1 MCMPVID
8 IQTEGGRMEALRRMK
23 LIREH
28 EERAG
33 ELFADGELPGFV
45 HLYIGEEAVAVG
57 ACGALEE
64 EDYITSTHRGHGH
77 CIAKGLDPKN
87 MIAELYGKEEGYC
100 KGKGGSMHI
109 ADVDANM
116 LGANGIVGAGPPIA
130 AGAAW
135 SGQYLDEDRVAV
147 GFFGDGAVAQGQVH
161 EALNL
166 AATWDLPGIF
176 VIENNQYG
184 EGTPVEKQHNIE
196 DLSQTAEAYGIPG
209 FTVDGMDVTAVFE
222 AVSEARDRALDGE
235 GPTIIEA
242 ETYRYRGH
250 FEGDHQPYRD
260 ESEIDEWREKNDPI
274 DNFKQRL
281 MDRDELTEEEFV
293 ELESEIE
300 AKITDAVEFAQE
312 ADYPDKRLAYEDM
325 YADQVPEIDH
335 FADRFRADGTGGD
348 RR

>member
-1 MCMPVID
+1 MPAID
-8 IQTEGGRMEALRRMK
+8 IETKEGRKEALRRMM

-28 EERAG
+28 EDRAG

-57 ACGALEE
+57 AVGALED

-77 CIAKGLDPKN
+77 SIAKGLDPKK
-87 MIAELYGKEEGYC
+87 MIAELYGKEAGYC
-100 KGKGGSMHI
+100 NGKGGSMHI

-135 SGQYLDEDRVAV
+135 SGQYFDEDRIAL
-147 GFFGDGAVAQGQVH
+147 GFLGDGAVAQGQVH

-166 AATWDLPGIF
+166 AATWDLPGVF

-222 AVSEARDRALDGE
+222 AVREARERALRGD

-250 FEGDHQPYRD
+250 FEGDHQPYRTEED
-260 ESEIDEWREKNDPI
+260 IDEWREENDPI
-274 DNFKQRL
+274 DNLKQRL
-281 MDRDELTEEEFV
+281 MDRDELTEEEFA
-293 ELESEIE
+293 EMQAEIE
-300 AKITDAVEFAQE
+300 AEIDEAVEFGKE
-312 ADYPDKRLAYEDM
+312 ADDPDVAMAYEDM
-325 YADQVPEIDH
+325 YADQVPEIDY
-335 FADRFRADGTGGD
+335 FADRLRTDGEGGA
-348 RR
+348 RQ